1 VADGDAARLCISLVS
16 IAEIVSAIREER
28 LQDAARM
35 LMERECV
42 VTVYARRLLHVQC
55 GKRVALL
62 APWDSAAM
70 LTQKLHILFG
80 EPLSAEPCAGC
91 PEHGG
96 FPS

>member
-1 VADGDAARLCISLVS
+1 VS

-28 LQDAARM
+28 LQDAARI

-42 VTVYARRLLHVQC
+42 VTVYACRLLHVQC
-55 GKRVALL
+55 GKKIAILASREPVAV
-62 APWDSAAM
+62 
-70 LTQKLHILFG
+70 LTYKLHKLLD
-80 EPLSAEPCAGC
+80 EPLPAELSAKPCAGC